1 MMFNQRSDL
10 PLKKDPS
17 NRFLPWL
24 IAFMIYL
31 ATLATAG
38 VMALDGLVSHWQAGV
53 TQTLT
58 VQIPPGTNEK
68 KTSDTLSKTLN
79 LLNRTHGVAHAK
91 AIPHS
96 EIMSLLE
103 PWLGTSETVNTL
115 PLPILID
122 VELLAGAK
130 INLDRLLKDLK
141 KLEPKVSLDDH
152 SVWLERVIR
161 LTQSV
166 QVLAAAILGFI
177 GFATIGTLVFT
188 TRVGLAVHHSVIEV
202 LHLIGAKDSY
212 IARQFANHAL
222 ELGFKGGLIGVA
234 LAGPTLLGLGYL
246 SSRLEGM
253 LLPDIALTW
262 IQWTGLALLPVLTA
276 FFASITAR
284 LTVHRTLKRMM

>member
-1 MMFNQRSDL
+1 MFNQRTDL
-10 PLKKDPS
+10 PLHKDPS

-38 VMALDGLVSHWQAGV
+38 VMALDGLLSHWQAGV
-53 TQTLT
+53 THTLT
-58 VQIPPGTNEK
+58 VQISPNASEK
-68 KTSDTLSKTLN
+68 KTEQVLSASLN
-79 LLNRTHGVAHAK
+79 LLNRTHGIAHAK
-91 AIPHS
+91 AVPHS
-96 EIMSLLE
+96 EIMTLLE
-103 PWLGTSETVNTL
+103 PWLGVSDTVESL

-122 VELLAGAK
+122 VELLDGVQ
-130 INLDRLLKDLK
+130 INMERLLKDLK
-141 KLEPKVSLDDH
+141 KIEPSASIDDH

-161 LTQSV
+161 LTQSI
-166 QVLAAAILGFI
+166 QILAAAILGFI
-177 GFATIGTLVFT
+177 GFATIGTLIFT

-222 ELGFKGGLIGVA
+222 GLGLKGGMIGIA

-253 LLPDIALTW
+253 LLPDVTLTW
-262 IQWTGLALLPVLTA
+262 IQWGGLAMLPVLTA

-284 LTVHRTLKRMM
+284 LTVLGTLKRMT